1 MQAQKLTIAVI
12 RGVILE
18 DNHLHNF
25 DAMLVTSLISARYIG
40 IVDIFRKFC

>member
-18 DNHLHNF
+18 GNHLHF